1 MTENTSHDSGDAP
14 DVEPDGGVQST
25 QYLDAEI
32 NFFRPATPFMR
43 DHMKLIFGVFAGW
56 VLFVFG
62 PVTATVIRPDAMTQE
77 VFLGFELHYFL
88 TATMAPL
95 GALLL
100 SIVYAWRRDQLD
112 SKYGISHEADGG
124 SAPAAATDGGEP

>member
-1 MTENTSHDSGDAP
+1 MTDTHSHDTDDTS
-14 DVEPDGGVQST
+14 DVEADGGVQT
-25 QYLDAEI
+25 AQYLEREI

-43 DHMKLIFGVFAGW
+43 DHMKLIFGVFIGW

-62 PVTATVIRPDAMTQE
+62 PVTATVLSPDAMTQE
-77 VFLGFELHYFL
+77 FLLGFELHYFL

-100 SIVYAWRRDQLD
+100 SVVYAWRRDHLD
-112 SKYGISHEADGG
+112 RKYGISHEDDAG
-124 SAPAAATDGGEP
+124 STGAVATDGGDQ